1 MKKATRLILFLLFAL
16 LAIGSFTWGVI
27 QLGHKESGY
36 QTIET
41 DDAHGDVLFRSGL
54 TLRYWAEGSS
64 AEIRDLTERV
74 SRVYSDSLYEN
85 LRLLDPD
92 QTYAGVTNLASL
104 NAAPGEALPVSD
116 RLAAVLSDALDKT
129 AADIGYS
136 ALAGPLY
143 REWRSLLY
151 LEDPVPFDPLN
162 NPEEADRLRA
172 LTEALQA
179 PGAVTLTL
187 TQSAEQASDS
197 ATLPQT
203 DQSSAVPSEASVASD
218 PADAAPSAQSS
229 PVSRFTAC
237 VQVSPELT
245 ALMDS
250 LELTAPVLDLALLHD
265 AYLMDLVAEDLLAAG
280 YNQGVL
286 YSRSGLTRCLRPG
299 ETLSVVP
306 DDTQPEKVLSAPAP
320 ASAVR
325 FSAAEKWDQD
335 YGAYA
340 VGETLRHAWID
351 VRTGEPASSVA
362 QTALIAPGD
371 SALSVS
377 WQLLQR
383 LFPASPFSP

>member
-1 MKKATRLILFLLFAL
+1 MKKASRFILFLCFAL
-16 LAIGSFTWGVI
+16 LAVGSFTWGVV

-41 DDAHGDVLFRSGL
+41 SDAHGDVLFRSGL

-64 AEIRDLTERV
+64 ADIRDLTERV
-74 SRVYSDSLYEN
+74 GQVYSDSLYEN

-92 QTYAGVTNLASL
+92 QTYEGVTNLASL
-104 NAAPGEALPVSD
+104 NAAPGEALPVPE
-116 RLAAVLSDALDKT
+116 RLAAVLSDALEKT
-129 AADIGYS
+129 VADIGYS
-136 ALAGPLY
+136 ALSGPLY
-143 REWRSLLY
+143 REWRNLLY
-151 LEDPVPFDPLN
+151 LEDPEPFDPLN
-162 NPEEADRLRA
+162 NPEEAERLRSLTSA
-172 LTEALQA
+172 LRIPDA
-179 PGAVTLTL
+179 
-187 TQSAEQASDS
+187 AS
-197 ATLPQT
+197 LML
-203 DQSSAVPSEASVASD
+203 SEAD
-218 PADAAPSAQSS
+218 GQTAA
-229 PVSRFTAC
+229 C
-237 VQVSPELT
+237 LQVSPELV

-280 YNQGVL
+280 YDQGVL

-325 FSAAEKWDQD
+325 FSASEKWDQG

-351 VRTGEPASSVA
+351 VRTGEPAASVA
-362 QTALIAPGD
+362 QTALIAPGG
-371 SALSVS
+371 SALTVS
-377 WQLLQR
+377 WQLLQT
-383 LFPASPFSP
+383 LFAVPSSSP

>member
-1 MKKATRLILFLLFAL
+1 MKKAPRIFLFLFFAL
-16 LAIGSFTWGVI
+16 LAVGSFTWGVV

-41 DDAHGDVLFRSGL
+41 SDAHGDVLFRSGL

-74 SRVYSDSLYEN
+74 SRAYSDSLYEN
-85 LRLLDPD
+85 FRLLDPD
-92 QTYAGVTNLASL
+92 QTYEGVTNLASL
-104 NAAPGEALPVSD
+104 NSAPAQSLPIPD
-116 RLAAVLSDALDKT
+116 RLAVVLSDALEKT

-136 ALAGPLY
+136 ALSGPLF

-151 LEDPVPFDPLN
+151 LEDPEPFDPLN
-162 NPEEADRLRA
+162 NPEEAERIHALTAALRA
-172 LTEALQA
+172 
-179 PGAVTLTL
+179 P
-187 TQSAEQASDS
+187 
-197 ATLPQT
+197 
-203 DQSSAVPSEASVASD
+203 
-218 PADAAPSAQSS
+218 DAASLSLSESDGQT
-229 PVSRFTAC
+229 TAC
-237 VQVSPELT
+237 LQVSPELSS
-245 ALMDS
+245 LMDS

-280 YNQGVL
+280 YDQGVL

-306 DDTQPEKVLSAPAP
+306 DDTQPEKVFSAPAP

-325 FSAAEKWDQD
+325 FSASEKWDQG

-351 VRTGEPASSVA
+351 VRTGEPAASVA
-362 QTALIAPGD
+362 QTALIAPGG
-371 SALSVS
+371 SALTVA
-377 WQLLQR
+377 WQLLQT
-383 LFPASPFSP
+383 LFAVPSSSP